1 MSVDVDPLAS
11 LRAWSCDV
19 TLGGR
24 DYVLRPALALEW
36 LPILMTNPMDI
47 AAIIPG
53 MLTFEDASDLDAS
66 LIEGAVELSEVEAV
80 CQEVITMA
88 AGRDWWW
95 ACNLLAS
102 VAGVWMTI
110 HGALV
115 RHGVDMARL
124 PLGAVLD
131 AMYEECVSRMD
142 KTHRQDFDRQL
153 NIPPAG
159 VVPVID
165 EDREAMSFVA
175 LMNSGV

>member
-1 MSVDVDPLAS
+1 MSVAVDPLAS

-19 TLGGR
+19 TLAGR
-24 DYVLRPALALEW
+24 DYVLRPAVAVEW
-36 LPILMTNPMDI
+36 LPILMADPLDLS
-47 AAIIPG
+47 AIIPG
-53 MLTFEDASDLDAS
+53 MVSGDDADELENA
-66 LIEGAVELSEVEAV
+66 LIEGRVELSEVEAA
-80 CQEVITMA
+80 CQEVISMA

-110 HGALV
+110 FGALV
-115 RHGVDMARL
+115 RQGVDVTRL

-131 AMYEECVSRMD
+131 AMYAECAIRMD
-142 KTHRQDFDRQL
+142 KPHLQDFDRQL
-153 NIPPAG
+153 NIAPAG

>member
-1 MSVDVDPLAS
+1 MSVVVDPLAS

-24 DYVLRPALALEW
+24 EYVLRPALAVEW
-36 LPILMTNPMDI
+36 LPILMVDPMDLS
-47 AAIIPG
+47 AIIPG
-53 MLTFEDASDLDAS
+53 MVSNGDADELENA
-66 LIEGAVELSEVEAV
+66 LIEGLVELSEIEAV

-110 HGALV
+110 FGALT
-115 RHGVDMARL
+115 RQGVDVARL
-124 PLGAVLD
+124 PLGALLD
-131 AMYEECVSRMD
+131 ALDEECLSRMD
-142 KTHRQDFDRQL
+142 KQHRQDFDRQL

-159 VVPVID
+159 VVPDID
-165 EDREAMSFVA
+165 EDREAMTFVA